1 MKVFDHPFTAM
12 ISDSSGLGKTS
23 FVSKILKKKLTVT
36 SNFMEIVNHGLILIE
51 KEKKVSVFCESSF

>member
-23 FVSKILKKKLTVT
+23 FVSKILKKKAYGDIK
-36 SNFMEIVNHGLILIE
+36 FHGNR
-51 KEKKVSVFCESSF
+51 ESWSHFD